1 MDDSVGTVR
10 HVVFFGRF
18 PGFVAIFVS
27 VLANFTHAHVR
38 LTHQAERNEW
48 ICAIRGAV
56 DRAKEKLAQVSR
68 TTVIEHVRSKLALV
82 HNSERFQ
89 VKTQEGQDS

>member
-1 MDDSVGTVR
+1 MDDSEGSVR
-10 HVVFFGRF
+10 HVVFFSRF

-27 VLANFTHAHVR
+27 VNFTHAHAR
-38 LTHQAERNEW
+38 RTHQAERNEW

-56 DRAKEKLAQVSR
+56 DRAKEKFAQVSR